1 MQHKTIT
8 SVRIKDAD
16 QGLVEVVFASHLVDR
31 SQLKTAPADVID
43 KDGDVT
49 LKGAFT
55 AGQPVV
61 ISAYGHGSWEGKL
74 PLGKG
79 TIREDGDLAVM
90 DGQFFMET
98 THGRDAFLTVKAL
111 SEAGLQEWSYS
122 LHEVKASRATVAG
135 RSVRVLEQ
143 VGLVKEVSPV
153 LMGAG
158 VETRTL
164 AVKNRKQLDSS
175 IRSLLRT
182 AGQDRWSSLADWV
195 YVEAY
200 DVDEGF
206 AVFCLYSYETGQ
218 ERLVQVDFTRTDTSV
233 TLGDT
238 EVEVHETEV
247 YLPKSADRLPFSEH
261 AAAVVAA
268 VDALNARASEVM
280 ALRAEK
286 GKQISSSSA
295 EQLRKLA
302 DLLDGTKALLTSPT
316 PTDTTT
322 TDDEAVAEYARF
334 VALSQ
339 GV

>member
-1 MQHKTIT
+1 MQTKHFTR
-8 SVRIKDAD
+8 VRVKDAD
-16 QGLVEVVFASHLVDR
+16 QGLVEAVFASHLVDATA
-31 SQLKTAPADVID
+31 LKTAGPEIID

-74 PLGKG
+74 PIGKG
-79 TIREDGDLAVM
+79 VIREEGDLAVL
-90 DGQFFMET
+90 DGQFFMDT

-111 SEAGLQEWSYS
+111 SEDDLQEWSYS
-122 LHEVKASRATVAG
+122 LHEVKSSRAQVAG

-158 VETRTL
+158 VQTRTL
-164 AVKNRKQLDSS
+164 DVKARKQLDTS
-175 IRSLLRT
+175 IRELLRA
-182 AGQDRWSSLADWV
+182 AGRARWSSVADWI
-195 YVEAY
+195 YVVAY

-206 AVFCLYSYETGQ
+206 AVFCLYSYDSGE

-233 TLGDT
+233 TLGDS

-247 YLPKSADRLPFSEH
+247 FLPKSADRLPFSEH
-261 AAAVVAA
+261 IAAVVAA
-268 VDALNARASEVM
+268 VDGLTARASEVV

-286 GKQISSSSA
+286 GKHISAGTA
-295 EQLRKLA
+295 EQLRHLA
-302 DLLDGTKALLTSPT
+302 GRTDAIKALFEQP
-316 PTDTTT
+316 T
-322 TDDEAVAEYARF
+322 TDNPTGDVQAELLRF
-334 VALSQ
+334 VSLAQ